1 MPVAEEYNFAVAIY
15 YLTQS
20 FATSLGAF
28 LYCVA
33 FILNH
38 FEPFRSRCL
47 RYKKNNTPY
56 LTLQPPFLGNSLI
69 TKLST
74 DSSPKSGIAMLTDSA
89 ITLPMNYKRAVLL
102 NVDHVHLYASF
113 ILGHNLER
121 LLPISRSTGV
131 MSLL

>member
-20 FATSLGAF
+20 FATCLGAF

-33 FILNH
+33 FVLNH

-47 RYKKNNTPY
+47 RYKKKYTPY

-74 DSSPKSGIAMLTDSA
+74 DSSPKSGIAILADSA
-89 ITLPMNYKRAVLL
+89 IDLAVHDKRPVLF
-102 NVDHVHLYASF
+102 NV
-113 ILGHNLER
+113 N
-121 LLPISRSTGV
+121 
-131 MSLL
+131 